1 VNDEDR
7 CQARALMLCLS
18 AGAALAQ
25 DKKPMSIQ
33 DAMTYV
39 KKMNAQDRGAMMDQA
54 KQIDQQLSQL
64 QSQVRDLMRQ
74 LEKAPKYLDEP
85 LKNNNIP

>member
-1 VNDEDR
+1 MR
-7 CQARALMLCLS
+7 TAAKLGALMLCLS

-25 DKKPMSIQ
+25 DRKPMSTQ

-54 KQIDQQLSQL
+54 QQLDQQITQL

-74 LEKAPKYLDEP
+74 LEKAPKYFDEP
-85 LKNNNIP
+85 LKSNLNP